1 MKCTQPG
8 CTGTIED
15 GYCNVCG
22 MAASTPAFA
31 SAPPPATSGPAG
43 RPAEAGRTGRPSSS
57 SLASS
62 ATGTSRTTS
71 SQALASTPLGSARST
86 GQATASVATR
96 RIGGIRRRTSQIGAS
111 ITSVPAVPVTS
122 PLDAV
127 LTDAAVEEDKRF
139 CASCG
144 AAVGRSRDGL
154 PGRTEGFCPKCRT
167 RFSFAPTLKRGDLVG
182 GQYEVVGC
190 LAHGG
195 LGWIYLARDKNVSDR
210 FVVLKG
216 LLNSGDADAYQAAI
230 AERQFLA
237 EVQHPLIVEIYNFV
251 SHEGAGYTVMEF
263 VGGQSL
269 KQVLKG
275 RQRAN
280 NGAVSPLPLDQ
291 AAAYLIEIL
300 PAFSYLHALGLLYCD
315 FKPDNV
321 IQEGDALKLIDLG
334 GVRRTDD
341 QTSAIY
347 GTVGFQAPELS
358 TLGPSVS
365 SDVFT
370 ITRTLLVLSLDFR
383 GYQSTYA
390 TTLPGLADVALFQRH
405 DSFYRFVL
413 KGTAA
418 DPNDRFQSAEEMR
431 EQLLG
436 VLREVVA
443 LDSSADRAT
452 SITTPSTL
460 FTDPSIATGSLTW
473 ADLPALRQDPADPA
487 TAWLSGIS
495 VADPAERLAVL
506 DARPDPS
513 REVALA
519 ALSAAIEAGTAAVG
533 SPPAQRITRILE
545 EDPWEWR
552 AIWYSGLAAL
562 RADDRAGAISAFNAV
577 YGQVPGELAPKLA
590 LALACELAGESASAQ
605 RLYEICART
614 DAAYVAAGCFGLAR
628 VEAANGNVPAALQ
641 SLERVPVTSRAFVE
655 ARRLRIDMQVGAT
668 TDPAVLAAAAAELD
682 GLGLDPLTR
691 SRTRTRVFTAA
702 LSAARRS
709 PGGAIGGVDVAERP
723 LRLALESELRQ
734 QAQLSDDRAERIRL
748 IDEANAIRPR
758 TWV

>member
-8 CTGTIED
+8 CTGAIED

-22 MAASTPAFA
+22 MAASSSPAPTPPQSSFIAA
-31 SAPPPATSGPAG
+31 AAQPSTAT
-43 RPAEAGRTGRPSSS
+43 RPSATTP
-57 SLASS
+57 LAGPTGST
-62 ATGTSRTTS
+62 ATGRTTS

-86 GQATASVATR
+86 GRTTSSTTR
-96 RIGGIRRRTSQIGAS
+96 RIGSIRRHSSQIGAG
-111 ITSVPAVPVTS
+111 ITSVPSVPVTS
-122 PLDAV
+122 PLDAIMKDPSV
-127 LTDAAVEEDKRF
+127 AEDKRF

-144 AAVGRSRDGL
+144 AAVGRSRDGQ

-167 RFSFAPTLKRGDLVG
+167 KFSFAPTLKAGDLVG
-182 GQYEVVGC
+182 GQYAVAGC

-216 LLNSGDADAYQAAI
+216 LLNSGDVDAYQAAI

-251 SHEGAGYTVMEF
+251 SHDGAGYTVMEY

-269 KQVLKG
+269 KQVLKE

-280 NGAVSPLPLDQ
+280 NGAVAPLPLDQ

-300 PAFSYLHALGLLYCD
+300 PAFSYLHALGLIYCD

-334 GVRRTDD
+334 GVRRLDD

-347 GTVGFQAPELS
+347 GTIGFQAPELA
-358 TLGPSVS
+358 TLGPSIA

-370 ITRTLLVLSLDFR
+370 IARTLLVLSLDFR

-390 TTLPGLADVALFQRH
+390 TTLPPLSDVALFQRH

-413 KGTAA
+413 KGTAV

-443 LDSSADRAT
+443 LDAGAARAT

-460 FTDPSIATGSLTW
+460 FTDPAIATGALTW
-473 ADLPALRQDPADPA
+473 SDLPSLRQDTSDPS
-487 TAWLSGIS
+487 TTWLSGIS
-495 VADPAERLAVL
+495 IDDPAERLAVL
-506 DARPDPS
+506 DARADPT

-519 ALSAAIEAGTAAVG
+519 ALAASIEAGAAASGPTV
-533 SPPAQRITRILE
+533 AERIAALLE

-552 AIWYSGLAAL
+552 AIWYSGIAAL
-562 RADDRAGAISAFNAV
+562 RTGDRPGAISAFNAV

-590 LALACELAGESASAQ
+590 LALACELGGETSSAE

-628 VEAANGNVPAALQ
+628 VQAASGNIPAALH
-641 SLERVPVTSRAFVE
+641 SLDRVPVTSRAFVE
-655 ARRLRIDMQVGAT
+655 ARRMRIDLQVAAT
-668 TDPAVLAAAAAELD
+668 SDPAVLSAAAAEID
-682 GLGLDPLTR
+682 RLGLDPMTR
-691 SRTRTRVFTAA
+691 SQTRTRVFTAA
-702 LSAARRS
+702 LSAARQS
-709 PGGAIGGVDVAERP
+709 AGGEVGGVAVAERP

-734 QAQLSDDRAERIRL
+734 QAQLSDDRDERVRL
-748 IDEANAIRPR
+748 IDQANAVRPR